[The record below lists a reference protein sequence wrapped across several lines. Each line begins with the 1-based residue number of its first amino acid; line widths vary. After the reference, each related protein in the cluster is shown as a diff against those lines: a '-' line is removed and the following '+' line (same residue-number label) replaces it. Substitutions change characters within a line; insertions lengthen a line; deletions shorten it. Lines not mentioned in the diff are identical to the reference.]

1 MSCPDWRDLVA
12 ARERDPGADPPG
24 WAEARR
30 HLAECAVCRAL
41 AVDLDPSLLFV
52 HLPAP
57 RVTAADVAA
66 MQGAVAAL
74 VRAGRVEPRA
84 RPLARRAWR
93 GVAAAAIALL
103 ALGVEAGPRRG
114 ALPAPQEAVAGLPEE
129 SFDPGAL
136 PSLEEIDRP
145 EARVYQ
151 VPADGLAV
159 VMIVDA
165 SLDV

>member
-30 HLAECAVCRAL
+30 HLAECAACRAL
-41 AVDLDPSLLFV
+41 AIDLDPSLLFV

-66 MQGAVAAL
+66 MQGAVVAL
-74 VRAGRVEPRA
+74 VRAGRIEPRA
-84 RPLARRAWR
+84 RPVARRAWR
-93 GVAAAAIALL
+93 GVAAASIALL

-114 ALPAPQEAVAGLPEE
+114 ALPAPQEAVAGLPGEDL
-129 SFDPGAL
+129 DPGAL